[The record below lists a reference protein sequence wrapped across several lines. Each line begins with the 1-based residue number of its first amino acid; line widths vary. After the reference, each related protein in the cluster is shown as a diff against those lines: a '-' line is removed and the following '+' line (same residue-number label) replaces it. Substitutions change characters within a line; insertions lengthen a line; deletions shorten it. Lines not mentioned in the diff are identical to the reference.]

1 MFLGK
6 NIHLRSEL
14 TKSLSSVRPP
24 GVVTFRSRVKGQVN
38 IFGGIFDVKFFPY
51 SASVKAVNY

>member
-38 IFGGIFDVKFFPY
+38 IFGVYLTLNFFLTQP
-51 SASVKAVNY
+51 V

>member
-6 NIHLRSEL
+6 NVHVRSEL
-14 TKSLSSVRPP
+14 TKNLSSVRPP

-38 IFGGIFDVKFFPY
+38 SFGSIFC
-51 SASVKAVNY
+51 